1 MKVVGYRLIVKADA
15 VETVTEGGLVVVMD
29 ENKAKIAQMY
39 GTVVSIGDQC
49 WRGKGWETDDGY
61 VDPWCKVGDRIA
73 WSKFAGK
80 FVIDPDTEEEFVILN
95 DEDVLVVI
103 G

>member
-1 MKVVGYRLIVKADA
+1 MKVMGYRLLVQADE
-15 VETVTEGGLVVVMD
+15 VETVTEGGIVVVMD

-49 WRGKGWETDDGY
+49 WKGKGWDGE
-61 VDPWCKVGDRIA
+61 PWCKVGDRIA

-80 FVIDPDTEEEFVILN
+80 FVLDPDTEEEFVILN
-95 DEDVLVVI
+95 DEDVLVVL
-103 G
+103 